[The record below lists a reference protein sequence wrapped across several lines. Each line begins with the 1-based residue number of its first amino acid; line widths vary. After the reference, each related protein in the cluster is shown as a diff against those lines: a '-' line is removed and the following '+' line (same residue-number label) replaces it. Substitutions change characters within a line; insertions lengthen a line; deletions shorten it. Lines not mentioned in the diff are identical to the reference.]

1 MRAAAPLPQHA
12 AAVQQRTA
20 RPTGCPPPFAVGSV
34 RPTAEEDGEAGEA
47 GSGGPVLWWGGGL
60 GVRDGANA
68 SAIDACNQSG
78 SSSVSN
84 VESDAG
90 HSASLL
96 LLLLLLLLLRVVMV
110 VVVGAEASRTAR
122 NAVGNR
128 TASQALA
135 RGARTFTYL
144 QDGAH
149 PAQPPPPPPLSKG
162 HGSGSRSC
170 IDLPFISPLRPCGL
184 VAANGSYEAT
194 GLGWCGAIHLD

>member
-1 MRAAAPLPQHA
+1 MRVAAPLPQHA

-149 PAQPPPPPPLSKG
+149 PAQPPPPPPPLSRG
-162 HGSGSRSC
+162 MVLEAVPASTC
-170 IDLPFISPLRPCGL
+170 PLSLLCGL
-184 VAANGSYEAT
+184 AASSQQTEVTKRLA
-194 GLGWCGAIHLD
+194 WAGAGRYI